1 MKKGENME
9 LILFIGNYVFVSR
22 VTAEWIS
29 CICCVCVRITQLN
42 LRLSCISLY
51 RPARLTDS
59 IFSHQ
64 CSRFLVVAQLHKVLP
79 HNPRLKGR
87 LSSYSFHAIV
97 FQSKK
102 LLTDENSYRVMW
114 TNRGVNG
121 WNSSTYQAR
130 LEESFLFFSFFFLPS
145 LFYLFSHPLWKRKKI
160 HFVCVGVAEV
170 ANRCQHWR
178 KTDHRGRR
186 MDSNSQGRH
195 ERRCCFFSEPILRL
209 WLFTLQPDA
218 HSLLSPHSWCQPAEH
233 HVL

>member
-1 MKKGENME
+1 MIVAPETKW
-9 LILFIGNYVFVSR
+9 VSR

-64 CSRFLVVAQLHKVLP
+64 CSRFLVVAQLHKALP

-130 LEESFLFFSFFFLPS
+130 LEESFLFFFFSSSSPHCFICFPT
-145 LFYLFSHPLWKRKKI
+145 H
-160 HFVCVGVAEV
+160 CG
-170 ANRCQHWR
+170 
-178 KTDHRGRR
+178 RGRK
-186 MDSNSQGRH
+186 S
-195 ERRCCFFSEPILRL
+195 IL
-209 WLFTLQPDA
+209 FA
-218 HSLLSPHSWCQPAEH
+218 
-233 HVL
+233 